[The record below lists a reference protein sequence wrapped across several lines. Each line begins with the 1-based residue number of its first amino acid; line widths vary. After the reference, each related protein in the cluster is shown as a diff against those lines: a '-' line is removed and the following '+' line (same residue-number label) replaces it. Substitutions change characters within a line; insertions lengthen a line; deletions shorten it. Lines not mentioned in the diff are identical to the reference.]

1 MAVAVVQELV
11 TKFGFLGSTKPLNEY
26 NVSLGGSIKLLGWM
40 FAALEGAAA
49 GFSLWADGVLTG
61 VDSIGALSRQT
72 RIAVGDIQALNFA
85 AEQSQSTSAAME
97 STIRGL
103 TSTIGSAAIQGSA
116 DFSRLGISVRDA
128 SGHVKTADTVLEEVR
143 QRFRALNLSMAEQEH
158 FAGALGIDASLL
170 QLLNRTDSEMASLRD
185 RARELGTLTGEQV
198 EQAEDYK
205 RSLNSM
211 WFSLNNVKQLVAVG
225 VAPEMGRLADNF
237 AQLLAD
243 NREWIVDGI
252 QATARVIGDLLAA
265 FHRLLPVVAAIGAG
279 FLVAKIAAIG
289 FAGVMGVIL
298 SPVVLIGAG
307 IAALLLVAD
316 DLIVAFRGGKSVIA
330 DFFQDTF
337 DIDIVEELTDAF
349 KYLMTYGIDPILE
362 GFKLMWSLWTRLSG
376 ALFAGGKKVFEFFGI
391 GVPDEPATPRTAGDD
406 VPDDVLRSRQLID
419 RIPIDAPPAGAA
431 RIDNRQVNQ
440 DVRIDVR
447 TDDPQAAARAM
458 DESLQRQLDNANA
471 QLSVGG
477 R

>member
-26 NVSLGGSIKLLGWM
+26 NVSLGGSIKLLGGM

-61 VDSIGALSRQT
+61 VDALGALQRQSRV
-72 RIAVGDIQALNFA
+72 AAEEIQVLNFM

-103 TSTIGSAAIQGSA
+103 TSTIGTAAIQGSA

-128 SGHVKTADTVLEEVR
+128 SGQVKTADTVLEEVR
-143 QRFRALNLSMAEQEH
+143 QRFKALGLSMAEQEH
-158 FAGALGIDASLL
+158 FASALGIDASLL

-205 RSLNSM
+205 KSLNSM

-225 VAPEMGRLADNF
+225 VAPELGRLADNF

-265 FHRLLPVVAAIGAG
+265 FHRLIPVFAVVGAG
-279 FLVAKIAAIG
+279 FLLMKIAALG
-289 FAGVMGVIL
+289 FAGVWAIL
-298 SPVVLIGAG
+298 SAPIV
-307 IAALLLVAD
+307 IATGLLVGALLVID
-316 DLIVAFRGGKSVIA
+316 DLIVAFKGGNSVIA
-330 DFFQDTF
+330 DFFKDTF
-337 DIDIVEELTDAF
+337 DVDIVNVLTTAF
-349 KYLMTYGIDPILE
+349 KYLMTYGIDPIVE
-362 GFKLMWSLWTRLSG
+362 SFKLLWSYWTVISKGILS
-376 ALFAGGKKVFEFFGI
+376 GGKKVFEFFGI
-391 GVPDEPATPRTAGDD
+391 GAGAQPAAAGSG
-406 VPDDVLRSRQLID
+406 LAD
-419 RIPIDAPPAGAA
+419 RIPIDTPATGGA
-431 RIDNRQVNQ
+431 RIDNRSVNQ

-447 TDDPQAAARAM
+447 TADPQAAARAM

-471 QLSVGG
+471 QLTVGG